1 MNSFNFANTPQI
13 QGTLPRSKFSMPHNV
28 LFTGNVGELIPFE
41 VTEILPGDNLKRE
54 TNMLVRLQTL
64 ITPIMQDLYL
74 DTWYFF
80 VPSRLVWDHWQE
92 FCGENKQSAWAP
104 TTVYEV
110 PQIRLFT
117 DYSNYKNSVADY
129 LGVPFVGSESF
140 TVNAL
145 PFRAYG
151 LIYNEWFR
159 DEAIQDPVLVPTDDS
174 TYSSV
179 SERAWNGKPYLAGKF
194 HDYFTSCL
202 PSPQRSVADV
212 SIPLAEGRLPVV
224 SGDDHIDNLG
234 LSDTRAYSLDA
245 NLSTGYYNLGL
256 NVDNGHGGR
265 LKVKGSADAQMNYYE
280 HLQLSNLWADIGQ
293 GVPVATINTLR
304 MAFATQHLYEIDSHG
319 GRYVEI
325 LRNHFGVI
333 SPDARLQRPEL
344 ISYNHFPLNIAQV
357 VQTSQTGETPQ
368 GTTTAFSVTGD
379 SNKSF
384 DKSFVEHGY
393 LIGIACV
400 RYKNVYQQGLHK
412 MWSRKG
418 RFDYYWPVFANL
430 GNQPVTNKEIFAT
443 GTSTD
448 DEVFGYQEAWAEYR
462 YTPDRVSAEMRSS
475 HPQSLDFWHL
485 ADYYDDLP
493 VLSPDWITVDDSP
506 VDRVLAVSSSV
517 SNQLLFDVNLDDTFV
532 RALPVHSIPGL
543 NKL

>member
-117 DYSNYKNSVADY
+117 DYSDYKNSVADY
-129 LGVPFVGSESF
+129 FGVPFVGSESF

-234 LSDTRAYSLDA
+234 LADTRAYSLDA

-265 LKVKGSADAQMNYYE
+265 LKVKGSADGQTNYYE

-393 LIGIACV
+393 LIGVACV

-443 GTSTD
+443 GTPTD

-506 VDRVLAVSSSV
+506 VDRVLAVGSSV